1 MIEITMMAMPAGD
14 PRLVEW
20 GERFRRLPLARE
32 VVASFEGKAQEIWR
46 GTFDLLR
53 KESPEYRNAVDDEF
67 TAESKSHCSELLKA
81 IVAIATGR
89 LKGSDPFAFVRR
101 HAEWR
106 ARHDV
111 PLVASLHAYRLAH
124 KTYWTATRGALAG
137 HSQRKEAHDALVM
150 LSDFWIELF
159 EAVGAVLEEAHAAEE
174 AQIVAQNTRTY
185 AALIE
190 DLLQGKEPTDPEVRQ
205 LQTLCGI
212 RPGLNTTVAII
223 RPFAV
228 DSGRPVDTEV
238 AVRSIV
244 RLLQEVLPSYG
255 FGKLVAQRNGEVAAI
270 VSGDRD
276 TVARLSKVLVSHGF
290 GRHSANSVG
299 AGAGLSLEKADLAR
313 LPEAVTEARIALEL
327 ARPGHP
333 LVSFAEIELNDFII
347 RHADKAALR
356 LIPSWAR
363 NIHEA
368 NGQGDDLFRTIRAF
382 AECSL
387 NVKQTARKLGVHTNT
402 VYFRLNQI
410 KKHSGVDPRTFSG
423 MSCLLTALRL
433 LEAHG
438 REPH

>member
-1 MIEITMMAMPAGD
+1 MMAMPASD

-20 GERFRRLPLARE
+20 RERFRRSPLARE

-67 TAESKSHCSELLKA
+67 TAESKSHCGELLGT
-81 IVAIATGR
+81 IVAIAAGR
-89 LKGSDPFAFVRR
+89 LKGSDPLAFVRL

-106 ARHDV
+106 ARHQV

-124 KTYWTATRGALAG
+124 KTYWTATRAALAG
-137 HSQRKEAHDALVM
+137 HSRRKDAPEALAM

-159 EAVGAVLEEAHAAEE
+159 EVVGSVLEEAHAATE
-174 AQIVAQNTRTY
+174 AQIVAQNTRAY
-185 AALIE
+185 GALIE
-190 DLLQGKEPTDPEVRQ
+190 DLLEGRESDNPEASQ
-205 LQTLCGI
+205 LQKLCGI
-212 RPGLNTTVAII
+212 RSGLNTTVAII

-228 DSGRPVDTEV
+228 ADGKPVDTEV
-238 AVRSIV
+238 AVRSIA
-244 RLLQEVLPSYG
+244 RLLQQVLPSSA
-255 FGKLVAQRNGEVAAI
+255 FGKLVARRNGEVAAI
-270 VSGDRD
+270 VSADRD
-276 TVARLSKVLVSHGF
+276 TTARLSKVLVTHGF
-290 GRHSANSVG
+290 GRRSANSIG
-299 AGAGLSLEKADLAR
+299 AGAGLSLEKTDLSR
-313 LPEAVTEARIALEL
+313 LPEAVTEARIALGL
-327 ARPGHP
+327 AKPGHP

-347 RHADKAALR
+347 RQANKAALR

-363 NIHEA
+363 EIHEA
-368 NGQGDDLFRTIRAF
+368 NGQGYDLFRTIRAF

-410 KKHSGVDPRTFSG
+410 KKNSGVDPRTFLG
-423 MSCLLTALRL
+423 TSCLLTALRL

-438 REPH
+438 TEPQ

>member
-1 MIEITMMAMPAGD
+1 MMAMPAGD
-14 PRLVEW
+14 PRLVDW
-20 GERFRRLPLARE
+20 RERFLKSPLARE

-67 TAESKSHCSELLKA
+67 TAESKSHCGELLGA
-81 IVAIATGR
+81 IIAIAAGR
-89 LKGSDPFAFVRR
+89 LKGSDPFAFVRK

-106 ARHDV
+106 ARHQV

-124 KTYWTATRGALAG
+124 KTYWTATRAALAG
-137 HSQRKEAHDALVM
+137 QSKRKEAPDALAI

-159 EAVGAVLEEAHAAEE
+159 EVVGSVLEEAHAATE
-174 AQIVAQNTRTY
+174 AQIVAQNTRAY
-185 AALIE
+185 SALIE
-190 DLLQGKEPTDPEVRQ
+190 DLLEGREPDNPEARQ

-212 RPGLNTTVAII
+212 RSGLNTTVAII

-228 DSGRPVDTEV
+228 ADGKPVDTEV
-238 AVRSIV
+238 VVRSIA
-244 RLLQEVLPSYG
+244 RLLQQVLTSSA
-255 FGKLVAQRNGEVAAI
+255 FGKLVARRNGEVAAI
-270 VSGDRD
+270 VSADRD
-276 TVARLSKVLVSHGF
+276 TSARFSKVLASHGF
-290 GRHSANSVG
+290 GRRSANSVG
-299 AGAGLSLEKADLAR
+299 AGAGLSLEKTDLAR

-327 ARPGHP
+327 AKPGHP

-347 RHADKAALR
+347 RQADKAALR

-363 NIHEA
+363 EIHEA

-438 REPH
+438 TEPQ

>member
-67 TAESKSHCSELLKA
+67 TMESKSHCGELLA
-81 IVAIATGR
+81 VIVAIATGR

-106 ARHDV
+106 ARHQV

-137 HSQRKEAHDALVM
+137 HSRRKEAHDALVM

-174 AQIVAQNTRTY
+174 AQIVAQNTRAY

-228 DSGRPVDTEV
+228 ADGKPVDTEV
-238 AVRSIV
+238 AVPV
-244 RLLQEVLPSYG
+244 DCAPSATG
-255 FGKLVAQRNGEVAAI
+255 
-270 VSGDRD
+270 
-276 TVARLSKVLVSHGF
+276 T
-290 GRHSANSVG
+290 
-299 AGAGLSLEKADLAR
+299 
-313 LPEAVTEARIALEL
+313 AV
-327 ARPGHP
+327 
-333 LVSFAEIELNDFII
+333 V
-347 RHADKAALR
+347 
-356 LIPSWAR
+356 
-363 NIHEA
+363 
-368 NGQGDDLFRTIRAF
+368 
-382 AECSL
+382 
-387 NVKQTARKLGVHTNT
+387 
-402 VYFRLNQI
+402 
-410 KKHSGVDPRTFSG
+410 
-423 MSCLLTALRL
+423 
-433 LEAHG
+433 
-438 REPH
+438 